1 MNRTRRGCGGIGSPQ
16 LAFCPRSAARKAA
29 AAAPPRSNASDEVSP
44 MSLSCPDSRFIP
56 STRYSFSRRP
66 PMPTLGAELPTAYET
81 HVQCARAAARVD
93 SGDTRTCRLCRV
105 RISPPRLPPSEGV
118 AHERL
123 LLVSFPTACRRVR
136 LHVFLLL
143 DQRQRQA
150 RLSHSASPPVARTA
164 PLITSW
170 VGVTVQRPRRAL
182 SPPRRQQYPARLSP
196 AFHITHA
203 LPGTDF
209 GPKHQSPTYHR

>member
-1 MNRTRRGCGGIGSPQ
+1 
-16 LAFCPRSAARKAA
+16 
-29 AAAPPRSNASDEVSP
+29 

-118 AHERL
+118 AHNDCYLCRFPRPAVASDYTFFCCWTNGSGRRGSPIRPPL
-123 LLVSFPTACRRVR
+123 LSRAPRRS
-136 LHVFLLL
+136 LH
-143 DQRQRQA
+143 
-150 RLSHSASPPVARTA
+150 HGSASPSSVPGARSRHRAANST
-164 PLITSW
+164 PRDYLLRFISLMHYQVLTLGRNTSLQLTT
-170 VGVTVQRPRRAL
+170 G
-182 SPPRRQQYPARLSP
+182 SSKYN
-196 AFHITHA
+196 
-203 LPGTDF
+203 GE
-209 GPKHQSPTYHR
+209 